1 MKILYIGFD
10 IEGVGGIATY
20 SRHQIRALRDLGH
33 PTLVVSLDKQDAVR
47 RIGGGIADLHIPFL
61 DKYQASREVLRFL
74 FAHRRR
80 FELVALNHVY
90 LAGYGLAYRLIS
102 SAPYLLNVYNIDILA
117 RLPFFRGLAFRQAS
131 LAIADCKYTINRM
144 PEFHRKL
151 PPIGLLYDPVDVA
164 FFRPFAKSEARA
176 HVERRF
182 ATGTLDQRFIV
193 ITVASLL
200 LPPNK
205 GHRQTIDALVQLHDP
220 RYLYLVV
227 GDGPDR
233 DAIAAYAA
241 ERGVSGQVRMLG
253 FVDQEDLP
261 LLYSAADVAVLVARG
276 SDGLGEAVP
285 LGLIEAAAC
294 GVPFVCGNQDGSP
307 EAISEARPNGIAI
320 DPDRPE
326 ALAAALRQLAE
337 RPALA
342 KAMGENGKWMVDEMF
357 RFEKFTDRF
366 AHLMWRHLGVARL
379 PAAGPTLATSPRG

>member
-1 MKILYIGFD
+1 MRILYIGFD

-33 PTLVVSLDKQDAVR
+33 QTVVVSLDKQDVAR
-47 RIGGGIADLHIPFL
+47 RVGGGIADVHIPFL
-61 DKYQASREVLRFL
+61 DKYQATRAVLRFL

-90 LAGYGLAYRLIS
+90 LAGYGLAYRLFS
-102 SAPYLLNVYNIDILA
+102 GAPYSLNVYNIDILA
-117 RLPFFRGLAFRQAS
+117 KLPFFRELAFRHAS
-131 LAIADCKYTINRM
+131 LAIADCKYTIDRM

-151 PPIGLLYDPVDVA
+151 PAVGLLYDPVDVA
-164 FFRPFAKSEARA
+164 FFRPVAKSDARA

-182 ATGTLDQRFIV
+182 ATGALAQRFVIV
-193 ITVASLL
+193 TVASLL

-205 GHRQTIDALVQLHDP
+205 GHRQTMDALARLSDP
-220 RYLYLVV
+220 RFVYLVI

-233 DAIAAYAA
+233 KAIETYAA
-241 ERGVSGQVRMLG
+241 ERGVGGQVRMLG

-261 LLYSAADVAVLVARG
+261 LLYNAANVAVLVARG
-276 SDGLGEAVP
+276 SAGLGEAVP

-294 GVPFVCGNQDGSP
+294 GVPFICGNQDGSP
-307 EAISEARPNGIAI
+307 EAISEARQNGIAI

-342 KAMGENGKWMVDEMF
+342 KAMGENGKWMVDETF
-357 RFEKFTDRF
+357 RFEKFTDKL

-379 PAAGPTLATSPRG
+379 NAPTPALAVSSRG

>member
-33 PTLVVSLDKQDAVR
+33 PPVVVSLDKQDVAR
-47 RIGGGIADLHIPFL
+47 RVAGGIADVHIPFL
-61 DKYQASREVLRFL
+61 DKYQATRAVLRFL
-74 FAHRRR
+74 FAHRRG

-102 SAPYLLNVYNIDILA
+102 GAPYSLNVYNIDILA
-117 RLPFFRGLAFRQAS
+117 KLPFFRELAFRHSS
-131 LAIADCKYTINRM
+131 LAIADCKYTIDRM
-144 PEFHRKL
+144 AEFHRKL
-151 PPIGLLYDPVDVA
+151 PAVGLLYDPVDVA
-164 FFRPFAKSEARA
+164 FFRPVAKSDART
-176 HVERRF
+176 HIERRF
-182 ATGTLDQRFIV
+182 ATGALAQRFV
-193 ITVASLL
+193 IATVASLL

-205 GHRQTIDALVQLHDP
+205 GHRQTIDALAQLRDP
-220 RYLYLVV
+220 RYLYLVI

-241 ERGVSGQVRMLG
+241 ERGVAGQVRMLG

-261 LLYSAADVAVLVARG
+261 FLYNAADVAVLVARG
-276 SDGLGEAVP
+276 AAGLGEAVP

-294 GVPFVCGNQDGSP
+294 GVPFVCGDQDGSQ

-320 DPDRPE
+320 DPERTDE
-326 ALAAALRQLAE
+326 LAAALRQLAE

-342 KAMGENGKWMVDEMF
+342 KAMGENGKWVVDETF
-357 RFEKFTDRF
+357 RFEKFTDKL
-366 AHLMWRHLGVARL
+366 AHLLWRHLGVARL
-379 PAAGPTLATSPRG
+379 HASTPALAASSRG

>member
-20 SRHQIRALRDLGH
+20 SRHQIRALQKLGH
-33 PTLVVSLDKQDAVR
+33 ATFVVSLDKQGEDRRVVR
-47 RIGGGIADLHIPFL
+47 GLVDLHIPFI
-61 DKYQASREVLRFL
+61 DKYRATGAVLRFL

-80 FELVALNHVY
+80 FELVTLNHVF
-90 LAGYGLAYRLIS
+90 LAVYGLAYRLIS
-102 SAPYLLNVYNIDILA
+102 GAPYALNVYNIDILA
-117 RLPFFRGLAFRQAS
+117 RLSFARELAFRHAS
-131 LAIADCKYTINRM
+131 LAIADCKYTIDRM

-151 PPIGLLYDPVDVA
+151 PATGLLYDPVDVA
-164 FFRPFAKSEARA
+164 FFRPIAKDDARA
-176 HVERRF
+176 HVERHF
-182 ATGTLDQRFIV
+182 ATGALARRFV
-193 ITVASLL
+193 IATVASLL

-205 GHRQTIDALVQLHDP
+205 GHRQTIDALAQLRDA

-233 DAIAAYAA
+233 EAIDTYAA
-241 ERGVSGQVRMLG
+241 QRGVTGQVRMLG
-253 FVDQEDLP
+253 FVDQDELP
-261 LLYSAADVAVLVARG
+261 QLYNSADVAVLVARG
-276 SDGLGEAVP
+276 AAGLGEAVP

-294 GVPFVCGNQDGSP
+294 GVPFICGNQDGSL

-326 ALAAALRQLAE
+326 EIAAALRQLAD

-342 KAMGENGKWMVDEMF
+342 KAMGENGKWAVDETF
-357 RFEKFTDRF
+357 RFEKFTDKL

-379 PAAGPTLATSPRG
+379 RAPEPALATSPRG